1 MSGHSKLEEIS
12 EVIFQ
17 ARLTVAMLE
26 MPVVAKDPEAVAK
39 GLREALAA
47 YDGADSKG
55 ASNEVSS

>member
-17 ARLTVAMLE
+17 AKVAVTLLE
-26 MPVVAKDPEAVAK
+26 HPAGACIDRKVIAEPLKQ
-39 GLREALAA
+39 ALAA

-55 ASNEVSS
+55 ANDGE